1 MSNDYYKNL
10 LIEKLKKDIISELSE
25 RCNNNQELVTIVNE
39 YFDENSI
46 NFEYHK
52 SSEIYR
58 DREKYKCRENKCLAR
73 VWNTGMGCQ
82 CSRTGDYEG
91 FCKYHFHPATGPGK
105 YDWWLGT
112 IDKPRP
118 ERPKNHKGKI
128 HIWE

>member
-1 MSNDYYKNL
+1 
-10 LIEKLKKDIISELSE
+10 
-25 RCNNNQELVTIVNE
+25 
-39 YFDENSI
+39 
-46 NFEYHK
+46 
-52 SSEIYR
+52 
-58 DREKYKCRENKCLAR
+58 
-73 VWNTGMGCQ
+73 MGGQ